1 MRYPDKIT
9 AMMRKVHQSLS
20 EKERRKYAAIEALK
34 LGYGGISY
42 MAQVLGVD
50 RNTIA
55 KGIQELQAEPDPTFN
70 QQRIRSSGG
79 GRKSR
84 DSQIPDLNEK
94 FLEVLKNH
102 TAGEPM
108 NEDIKWTNL
117 TQK

>member
-20 EKERRKYAAIEALK
+20 EKDRRKYAAIEALK

-42 MAQVLGVD
+42 MAKVLGVD

-102 TAGEPM
+102 TAGDPM